1 MANNGTA
8 TDTPFG
14 IRFIRNNTE
23 SQPPLETAIVAAA
36 NTVVA
41 NTLGVLD
48 PTTGNL
54 VPHTPGADEKIWCL
68 ILMNGSAGDV
78 VQIMPLFPGYILT
91 AQSVSSTVVAQ
102 ANIGDL
108 CEVSGTTGTTQG
120 LNVGTTT
127 QSVAVLLN
135 LSKSPIDNQFGK
147 WCNLDF
153 AILNARL
160 KTGA

>member
-14 IRFIRNNTE
+14 IRFIRNNTM
-23 SQPPLETAIVAAA
+23 SQPPLEYATVAAA
-36 NTVVA
+36 NTVVP

-54 VPHTPGADEKIWCL
+54 IPHTPGANELIWCL
-68 ILMNGSAGDV
+68 ILQNGSAGDI
-78 VQIMPLFPGYILT
+78 VQIMPIYPGYTFT
-91 AQSVSSTVVAQ
+91 AQSVSATVVAQ
-102 ANIGDL
+102 SNIGDT
-108 CEVSGTTGTTQG
+108 CEISGTTSTTQG
-120 LNVGTTT
+120 LNVGTAT
-127 QSVAVLLN
+127 QAIAVIQN
-135 LSKSPIDNQFGK
+135 LSKSPIDNQLGK

-153 AILNARL
+153 NIITARL